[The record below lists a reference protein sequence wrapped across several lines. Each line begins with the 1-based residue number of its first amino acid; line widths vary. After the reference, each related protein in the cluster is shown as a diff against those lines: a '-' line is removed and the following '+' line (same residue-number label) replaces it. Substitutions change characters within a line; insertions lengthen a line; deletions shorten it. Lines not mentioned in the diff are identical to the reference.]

1 MRGGPPGVLQFVEWV
16 CSDAGRA
23 AGCPDVDP
31 RLVNGRRSQTVG
43 RDCLAC
49 S

>member
-1 MRGGPPGVLQFVEWV
+1 MIYIYYLFIYIYIYIYINPTQVLQFVEWV

-31 RLVNGRRSQTVG
+31 RSLHS
-43 RDCLAC
+43 
-49 S
+49 